1 MEILTLGI
9 VLVIGFVI
17 LRVRS
22 KQKRRQKKINGA
34 IAVGKLLRL
43 GAQIDGDSDEVEST
57 MLDNQIRS
65 LGQHVKYEVEWS
77 DKDINKIMVGIR
89 EDQQLN
95 KLCEEIKSDTDLQ
108 NIAAELDSILE
119 NCDSI
124 IEKAD
129 NKKDRFLKEQVIRF
143 LAALIGS
150 DFEFLDSEVKYFHL
164 VKRHLDVSDEAAN
177 TILSERFLHNRKSQL
192 DSFKVIPLLTQ
203 KVIDYI
209 DNEFED
215 LQELR
220 KMSPDELR
228 NNIPGV
234 SKPVANA
241 ILRKLNAFY
250 KISSNS

>member
-1 MEILTLGI
+1 
-9 VLVIGFVI
+9 
-17 LRVRS
+17 
-22 KQKRRQKKINGA
+22 
-34 IAVGKLLRL
+34 
-43 GAQIDGDSDEVEST
+43 
-57 MLDNQIRS
+57 
-65 LGQHVKYEVEWS
+65 
-77 DKDINKIMVGIR
+77 
-89 EDQQLN
+89 
-95 KLCEEIKSDTDLQ
+95 DTDLQ